1 MEEIGSLS
9 APAGKKGSGKL
20 LTTLLLLGLIGL
32 AVALDMQRR
41 EAEEQLRNL
50 SVQLEQLQTGDV
62 QQNREV
68 ANQIIGDVR
77 KLFAIPDDVEP
88 TVAAI
93 IDVDTLRQR
102 NPFYARAENGYYLV
116 VTSERAILY
125 DPVER
130 IIIDVIPVQ
139 VQSAAPPT
147 GDVVGED

>member
-77 KLFAIPDDVEP
+77 
-88 TVAAI
+88 
-93 IDVDTLRQR
+93 
-102 NPFYARAENGYYLV
+102 
-116 VTSERAILY
+116 
-125 DPVER
+125 
-130 IIIDVIPVQ
+130 
-139 VQSAAPPT
+139 
-147 GDVVGED
+147 